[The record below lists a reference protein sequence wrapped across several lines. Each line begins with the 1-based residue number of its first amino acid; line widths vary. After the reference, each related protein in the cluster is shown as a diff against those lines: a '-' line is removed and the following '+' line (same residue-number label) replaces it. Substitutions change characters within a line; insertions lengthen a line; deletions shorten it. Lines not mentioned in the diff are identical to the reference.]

1 MENMNQNISVDENY
15 SERMKYR
22 NIELNILKSMFSYIK
37 NSNPIKNWKIQKGGR
52 KMLELSKLQKG
63 KKKKRQNYLRN
74 ED

>member
-37 NSNPIKNWKIQKGGR
+37 NSNPIKN
-52 KMLELSKLQKG
+52 
-63 KKKKRQNYLRN
+63 
-74 ED
+74 